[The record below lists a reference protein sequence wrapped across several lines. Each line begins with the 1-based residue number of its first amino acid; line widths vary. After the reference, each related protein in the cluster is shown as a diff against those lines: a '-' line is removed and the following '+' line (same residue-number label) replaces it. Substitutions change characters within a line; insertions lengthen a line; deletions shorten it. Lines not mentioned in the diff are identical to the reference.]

1 MYPLAQLYFI
11 IMAVMLTGCGSLS
24 GMQQHSTVCDYDHA
38 WEAALDTVKD
48 RSVNTQDKD
57 AGLIVTDWLEIP
69 MPGRAYGLFR
79 RDLAENSKDR
89 SRVTLRV
96 IHTDDVTQVGFIE
109 DRQSWTFRGGSRLF
123 GWAPVDPS
131 PEVMHDIQNR
141 LDLKLKERGCS
152 LTLHSS

>member
-1 MYPLAQLYFI
+1 MYPLGRLSFI
-11 IMAVMLTGCGSLS
+11 ITAVLLTGCSALS
-24 GMQQHSTVCDYDHA
+24 GMQQHSTVCSYDQA
-38 WEAALDTVKD
+38 WDAALDAAKD
-48 RSVNTQDKD
+48 RPVSTQDKD

-79 RDLAENSKDR
+79 RDLGESSKDR

-96 IHTDDVTQVGFIE
+96 VRADETTQIGFIE

-123 GWAPVDPS
+123 GWAPADPS
-131 PEVMHDIQNR
+131 PEVMHDIRHR

-152 LTLHSS
+152 LSLH